1 MVTYGSDNKR
11 AVQAKFDAQKIAFAP
26 IMFQAAL
33 ALRNLGI
40 LQLISD
46 SKDGITIPSVAE
58 KLKLPVYGVK
68 VLLEAGLS
76 LEVVRVKDDLFHLTK
91 TGWFILSD
99 ELTRVNMDFTNDV
112 NYLGM
117 FSLTESILTGKPTG
131 LKVFGDWSTVYEG
144 LSQLPAGVQK
154 SWFGFDHFYSDYAFP
169 ELMPV
174 IFRNNPAHI
183 LDVGGNTGKFALK
196 CAESDPGVHITILD
210 LPGQLDKAKT
220 NIAAAGYSDRVT
232 LFPIDLLDHSRPF
245 PRNAD
250 IIWMSQFLDCF
261 SQQDILG
268 LLRRSAE
275 AMNEN
280 SSLYILET
288 YWDKQP
294 YEASTYS
301 LHATSLYFTNI
312 ANGCS
317 QMYHSDDMLKL
328 IEKSGLVLSEEVEHV
343 GVSHTLFICRRRG
356 EREKGEGRRG
366 NKEKGRKG
374 EREMIVNY

>member
-1 MVTYGSDNKR
+1 MNFGNDKKR
-11 AVQAKFDAQKIAFAP
+11 AVQAKFDAQKIAFGP

-40 LQLISD
+40 LELVKD
-46 SKDGITIPSVAE
+46 SETGLRMEEVSE

-76 LEVVRVKDDLFHLTK
+76 LEIVRVEDDRFYLTK
-91 TGWFILSD
+91 TGWFILCD

-117 FSLTESILTGKPTG
+117 FSLTESIKTGKPTG
-131 LKVFGDWSTVYEG
+131 LKVFGNWPTVYEG
-144 LSQLPAGVQK
+144 LSQLPPHVQK

-174 IFRNNPAHI
+174 VFKNNPGRI
-183 LDVGGNTGKFALK
+183 LDIGGNTGKFALQCVRYNK
-196 CAESDPGVHITILD
+196 NVRVTILD
-210 LPGQLDKAKT
+210 LPGQLAKAKE
-220 NIAAAGYSDRVT
+220 NIKNEGFSDRVDM
-232 LFPIDLLDHSRPF
+232 FAINLLDHSKPF
-245 PRNAD
+245 PKDPD

-261 SQQDILG
+261 SQEDISG
-268 LLRRSAE
+268 LLKRSAD
-275 AMNEN
+275 AMNGN
-280 SSLYILET
+280 SALYILET
-288 YWDKQP
+288 YWDQQK

-317 QMYHSDDMLKL
+317 QMYHSDDMRNL
-328 IEKSGLVLSEEVEHV
+328 IANSGLVLAEEILNV
-343 GVSHTLFICRRRG
+343 GVSHTLFIC
-356 EREKGEGRRG
+356 K
-366 NKEKGRKG
+366 KK
-374 EREMIVNY
+374 